1 MTLSE
6 IGLLLIAICAS
17 VMGQLFLKL
26 GALKLGAVTFTNIGN
41 HLWRIASIPE
51 LLLGLVAYGM
61 GAIAYILLLTRVNL
75 SIAGPAAASVYIF
88 TVLLG
93 YFFFQESLST
103 LRLVGIGLIVCGVIL
118 IAAKG

>member
-1 MTLSE
+1 MSLSE
-6 IGLLLIAICAS
+6 IGLLLLAICAGTA
-17 VMGQLFLKL
+17 GQFFLKL
-26 GALKLGAVTFTNIGN
+26 GALQLGKVTFTNVGD
-41 HLWRIASIPE
+41 HLWRMLTIPE
-51 LLLGLVAYGM
+51 LLLGLFAYGL

-103 LRLVGIGLIVCGVIL
+103 LRLLGIGLIVCGVVL
-118 IAAKG
+118 IAAKT

>member
-1 MTLSE
+1 MSLSE
-6 IGLLLIAICAS
+6 IGLLLLAICAGAA
-17 VMGQLFLKL
+17 GQFFLKL
-26 GALKLGAVTFTNIGN
+26 GALQLGKVTFTNVGD
-41 HLWRIASIPE
+41 HLWRMLTIPE
-51 LLLGLVAYGM
+51 LLLGLFAYGL

-103 LRLVGIGLIVCGVIL
+103 LRLLGIGLIVCGVVL
-118 IAAKG
+118 IAAKT

>member
-6 IGLLLIAICAS
+6 IGLLLISICAS

-26 GALKLGAVTFTNIGN
+26 GALKLGAVTFTNVGD
-41 HLWRIASIPE
+41 HLLRIVRIPE
-51 LLLGLVAYGM
+51 LILGLVSYGM

-75 SIAGPAAASVYIF
+75 SIAGPSAASVYIF

-103 LRLVGIGLIVCGVIL
+103 VRLVGIGLIICGVVL
-118 IAAKG
+118 LTTKA

>member
-26 GALKLGAVTFTNIGN
+26 GALKLGAVTFTNLGD
-41 HLWRIASIPE
+41 HLLRIARIPE
-51 LLLGLVAYGM
+51 LLLGLMAYGM
-61 GAIAYILLLTRVNL
+61 GAVAYILLLTRVDL

-93 YFFFQESLST
+93 YFVFHESVST
-103 LRLVGIGLIVCGVIL
+103 LRIMGIGLIVCGVVL
-118 IAAKG
+118 IAAKP

>member
-1 MTLSE
+1 MTFSE

-26 GALKLGAVTFTNIGN
+26 GALKLGAVTFTNIGD
-41 HLWRIASIPE
+41 HLVRIVRIPE
-51 LLLGLVAYGM
+51 LLLGLVAYGI
-61 GAIAYILLLTRVNL
+61 GAIAYILLLTRVDL

-93 YFFFQESLST
+93 YFVFQENLSI
-103 LRLVGIGLIVCGVIL
+103 LRIMGIGLIVCGVVL
-118 IAAKG
+118 IAAKP